1 VDQVNDQFEW
11 DEEKATVNAEKHGVT
26 FVQATEVFHDPLG
39 IEFYDTSHSE
49 NEPRYAR
56 VGLSGKHL
64 LMVVF
69 TVRGQ
74 RLRIIHARKADKTL
88 ETQYVEENS

>member
-1 VDQVNDQFEW
+1 MDHVEAQFEW
-11 DEEKATVNAEKHGVT
+11 DEEKATINARKHGVT
-26 FVQATEVFHDPLG
+26 FAQASEVFSDPLG
-39 IEFYDTSHSE
+39 IEFYDLNHSE

-69 TVRGQ
+69 TVRNQ
-74 RLRIIHARKADKTL
+74 RTRIIQARKASRLL
-88 ETQYVEENS
+88 ETQYVSENS